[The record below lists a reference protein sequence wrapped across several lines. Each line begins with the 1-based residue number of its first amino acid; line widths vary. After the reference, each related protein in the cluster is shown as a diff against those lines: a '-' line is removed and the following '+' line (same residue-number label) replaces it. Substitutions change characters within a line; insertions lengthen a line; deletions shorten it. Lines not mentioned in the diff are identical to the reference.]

1 MISISHIFEKFG
13 HILVTHTF
21 LDLLLVSLQVP
32 GARSGKIR
40 LQNEIKRMGALE
52 RAYKMEYLLCEHLY
66 LKMDIMPSRK
76 DFRIDDVTG
85 KS

>member
-21 LDLLLVSLQVP
+21 LDLPLVSLQVP

-52 RAYKMEYLLCEHLY
+52 RA
-66 LKMDIMPSRK
+66 
-76 DFRIDDVTG
+76 
-85 KS
+85 